1 MKQYYQNSADF
12 LYGLSTW
19 ILYSLKILNKI
30 VTFNFQWLQLL
41 TYFLSTEL
49 RSMINLWNPFET
61 RWIFFQK
68 YTFQI
73 ARIFV
78 VTRTVNKTLKIPG
91 GSRDYKGFVTNG
103 GTFLVPANSSE
114 LSKYGGLVSANTWL
128 LQIIFTEFIEYK
140 LLVFTE
146 NIYKNITPK
155 LLKFFEEDGFFSW
168 ISFSNGDIYGAF
180 Q

>member
-1 MKQYYQNSADF
+1 M
-12 LYGLSTW
+12 
-19 ILYSLKILNKI
+19 NKI
-30 VTFNFQWLQLL
+30 VTLIFNGFNFL

-68 YTFQI
+68 YTFPI

-103 GTFLVPANSSE
+103 GTFLFPANSSE
-114 LSKYGGLVSANTWL
+114 LSKYGGLVGANT
-128 LQIIFTEFIEYK
+128 
-140 LLVFTE
+140 
-146 NIYKNITPK
+146 
-155 LLKFFEEDGFFSW
+155 
-168 ISFSNGDIYGAF
+168 
-180 Q
+180 